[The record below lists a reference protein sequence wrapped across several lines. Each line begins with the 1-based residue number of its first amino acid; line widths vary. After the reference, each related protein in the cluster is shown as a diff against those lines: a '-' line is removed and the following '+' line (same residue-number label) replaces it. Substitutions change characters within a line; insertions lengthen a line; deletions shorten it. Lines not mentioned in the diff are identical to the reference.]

1 MTRGSAL
8 RPPALKWPAR
18 QARRTVSMR
27 GVRVLEL
34 SDSIAGAYCTR
45 VLATLGADVV
55 TLEPADGS
63 ALRRQGPWIPDPADH
78 PVDERGRSALH
89 QHMDS
94 GKRSVVVG
102 GEDRDRLIR
111 WADIIVSSCD
121 GEPERSLALHD
132 RIAALNP
139 AAAHVVVS
147 GFGLTGPYATWKHSP

>member
-1 MTRGSAL
+1 
-8 RPPALKWPAR
+8 
-18 QARRTVSMR
+18 MR

-63 ALRRQGPWIPDPADH
+63 GLRDPGPWIPDPAYPPGAD
-78 PVDERGRSALH
+78 RGRSALQ

-102 GEDRDRLIR
+102 GEDRDRLIG

-121 GEPERSLALHD
+121 GEPER
-132 RIAALNP
+132 
-139 AAAHVVVS
+139 
-147 GFGLTGPYATWKHSP
+147 